1 MYTQETTDLGMMQS
15 QLPGK
20 QRQEDLKL
28 ETSQSYRVKANLGNL
43 VRCCLKIIIIFYFRK
58 ELGVWLSGRLIA

>member
-15 QLPGK
+15 QLPRK

-43 VRCCLKIIIIFYFRK
+43 VRCCLKIIIFFILEK
-58 ELGVWLSGRLIA
+58 NWGCGSVED